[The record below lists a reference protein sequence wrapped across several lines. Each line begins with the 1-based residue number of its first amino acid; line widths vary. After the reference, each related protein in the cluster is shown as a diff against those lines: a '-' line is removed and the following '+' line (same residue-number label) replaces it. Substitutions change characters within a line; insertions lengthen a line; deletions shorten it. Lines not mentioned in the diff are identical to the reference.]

1 MHLPTATLTVNLV
14 GALLLGALTGFL
26 AAMGPD
32 RGGLGLVRLAAGT
45 GLMGGLT
52 THSTYILEVAR
63 MLQHDRKVP
72 ALAYLL
78 GSLAAGLAPA
88 VLSGSG
94 EADGAGAEEPDFSGD
109 ALAPKGH
116 RDVNSQVPRVI
127 QDQAVK
133 PRARIRIPARI
144 TRPIRFSLPRKSGL
158 AARAGTISS
167 GVPSARTSSAVLPK
181 ARAAV

>member
-1 MHLPTATLTVNLV
+1 MSESSGRHDRAGRVSGTSRAGRWTLLAVGLGGAAGTLARAGLEELRPHDAVHLPTATLTVNLV

-63 MLQHDRKVP
+63 MLQHDREVP

-78 GSLAAGLAPA
+78 GSLAAGLAA
-88 VLSGSG
+88 
-94 EADGAGAEEPDFSGD
+94 
-109 ALAPKGH
+109 
-116 RDVNSQVPRVI
+116 
-127 QDQAVK
+127 
-133 PRARIRIPARI
+133 
-144 TRPIRFSLPRKSGL
+144 
-158 AARAGTISS
+158 
-167 GVPSARTSSAVLPK
+167 
-181 ARAAV
+181 AAVGLVLGDRIGRRRSHRRPHRQENPS

>member
-1 MHLPTATLTVNLV
+1 MAEPLKTPQSPRPPRAQKPRRPRGRGGRALAAVGLGGAAGTLARAGLEELRPHDAVHLPTATLTVNLV

-63 MLQHDRKVP
+63 MLQHDREVP

-78 GSLAAGLAPA
+78 GSLAAGLAA
-88 VLSGSG
+88 
-94 EADGAGAEEPDFSGD
+94 
-109 ALAPKGH
+109 
-116 RDVNSQVPRVI
+116 
-127 QDQAVK
+127 
-133 PRARIRIPARI
+133 
-144 TRPIRFSLPRKSGL
+144 
-158 AARAGTISS
+158 
-167 GVPSARTSSAVLPK
+167 
-181 ARAAV
+181 AAVGLVLGDRIGRRRSHRQENPS

>member
-1 MHLPTATLTVNLV
+1 MSRRAGTTGPAGSVGPVESAGPAGPCSPSAWAGLPRAGLEELRPHDAVHLPTATLTVNLV

-63 MLQHDRKVP
+63 MLQHDREVP

-78 GSLAAGLAPA
+78 GSLAAGLAA
-88 VLSGSG
+88 
-94 EADGAGAEEPDFSGD
+94 
-109 ALAPKGH
+109 
-116 RDVNSQVPRVI
+116 
-127 QDQAVK
+127 
-133 PRARIRIPARI
+133 
-144 TRPIRFSLPRKSGL
+144 
-158 AARAGTISS
+158 
-167 GVPSARTSSAVLPK
+167 
-181 ARAAV
+181 AAVGLVLGDRIGRRRSHRQENPS